1 MKFRILTYLILCNV
15 LIWNV
20 SFQSPSQIS
29 SPNPN
34 DPILLKVGES
44 IVTLSEFKFI
54 YEKNNA
60 NTKDAYSEKSVRE
73 YLDLFIKFKLKVNE
87 AFAQNYHVSE
97 DFRKEYKVYEKQ
109 LAKPYL
115 TESKVTDALVQQA
128 YKRLQEE
135 IRASHILV
143 RVPENASSSD
153 TTKALKKIKEIRKK
167 VIQGDDFNMLAKTSS
182 EDPSAQENGGDLGW
196 FTALQMVYQF
206 EDMAYDTPVGQ
217 VSPIFRTSY
226 GYHILK
232 PYERRPSNG
241 AVKVAHLMIR
251 TPSKPNSSQ
260 VAEAKTKILA
270 IEREILQGKKWEDA
284 VAQYSEDLAT
294 KNRGGELDWFSAG
307 TMLQPIE
314 EAAFELKKSGDISR
328 PVRSHYGFHLI
339 RLVARQRLEEFE
351 KLEPVLRQ
359 KVSRDSRSELNR
371 KLLVERL
378 KEENQFS
385 EARNVRRLI
394 DSKTNDDLLTA
405 SWNYN
410 PKAEDLQTVLFSIQK
425 QDFTLEDFLEFVRK
439 SQQVQHS
446 GTAKT
451 YIRRLYEMFSKQQIL
466 EYEEA
471 HLAEKYPEYRYL
483 IKEYKEGILLFQ
495 IMEKTIW
502 SKALL
507 DNEGLETFF
516 NERRNNYQQ
525 NPTITGRIFDLADKA
540 TYEKLLLELK
550 KDFHPDKLTQFLPT
564 GFAMNSTILR
574 SSEQETVNQVIV
586 YLRNNPN
593 AIIELQ
599 GSHHFEEDEDLVWQR
614 MKIVKKYLTD
624 KEVAPERIAEKNLG
638 KKVLKK
644 TEAGVAYLAYDK
656 SLKLVEQA
664 LNQSNPLA
672 TKLTEGKFE
681 QGKNPILDSL
691 PEVQKGTFTLEQN
704 GRFYYIEVDSIEGTR
719 NQELSEVRGK
729 AVNDYQT
736 YLETQWLEELRQKYP
751 VEIFEENVQ
760 QLIKK

>member
-1 MKFRILTYLILCNV
+1 MKFRILTYFILCNI
-15 LIWNV
+15 LIWNA
-20 SFQSPSQIS
+20 SFQSPSQNP

-60 NTKDAYSEKSVRE
+60 NTKDAYSEKSIRE

-87 AFAQNYHVSE
+87 AFAQNYHASE

-115 TESKVTDALVQQA
+115 TESKVTDALVRQA
-128 YKRLQEE
+128 YERLQEE

-143 RVPENASSSD
+143 RVPENASPSD

-167 VIQGDDFNMLAKTSS
+167 VIQGQDFNVLAKSFS

-206 EDMAYDTPVGQ
+206 EDMAYDIPIGE
-217 VSPIFRTSY
+217 VSPIFRTNY

-232 PYERRPSNG
+232 TYERRPSNG

-251 TPSKPNSSQ
+251 TPSNPSSSQ
-260 VAEAKTKILA
+260 VAEAKTRILA

-328 PVRSHYGFHLI
+328 PVHSHYGFHLI

-378 KEENQFS
+378 KKENQFS
-385 EARNVRRLI
+385 EVRNVRRLI
-394 DSKTNDDLLTA
+394 DNKANDNLLTA
-405 SWNYN
+405 SWNYD
-410 PKAEDLQTVLFSIQK
+410 PKAEDLKTVLFSIQN
-425 QDFTLEDFLEFVRK
+425 QEFRLEDFMEFVRK
-439 SQQVQHS
+439 SQQVQPS

-451 YIRRLYEMFSKQQIL
+451 YIRRLYEIFSKQQIL

-471 HLAEKYPEYRYL
+471 HLAEKYPEYRFL

-495 IMEKTIW
+495 IMEKRIW
-502 SKALL
+502 TKALS
-507 DNEGLETFF
+507 DEEGLKSFF
-516 NERRNNYQQ
+516 QTRRNNYQQ
-525 NPTITGRIFDLADKA
+525 NSTAIGRIFDLADK
-540 TYEKLLLELK
+540 TIYEKLLLELK
-550 KDFHPDKLTQFLPT
+550 KDFHPDKLTEFLPT

-574 SSEQETVNQVIV
+574 SSEQETVNQVVV

-599 GSHHFEEDEDLVWQR
+599 GAHQSKEDDDLAWQR

-624 KEVAPERIAEKNLG
+624 KGIASERIAEKNIG
-638 KKVLKK
+638 EKILKE
-644 TEAGVAYLAYDK
+644 TEAGVSYLAYDK

-664 LNQSNPLA
+664 LNESNPLA
-672 TKLTEGKFE
+672 AKLTEGKFE
-681 QGKNPILDSL
+681 QGKHPILDAL
-691 PEVQKGTFTLEQN
+691 PKTQKGTFTLEQN
-704 GRFYYIEVDSIEGTR
+704 GRFYYIEIDKIEEAR

-729 AVNDYQT
+729 VVTDYQT
-736 YLETQWLEELRQKYP
+736 YLEAQWLEELRQKYP
-751 VEIFEENVQ
+751 VQIFEENVQ